1 MTDRNRTKGEYWA
14 ALILGHFTD
23 VEGTGPLSGVVLLNG
38 RIVDSGEVTGGYNCL
53 TLTVGDDTFNFTTGA
68 LSEAGVTDKGYPLV
82 QSDKGD
88 VSLRFLTDSANTFNE
103 IVQAMYD

>member
-1 MTDRNRTKGEYWA
+1 MTDRKLTNGENWA
-14 ALILGHFTD
+14 SLILGHFSE
-23 VEGTGPLSGVVLLNG
+23 VEGAGPLSGVVLLNG
-38 RIVDSGEVTGGYNCL
+38 RMVDSGEVTGGYDCL
-53 TLTVGDDTFNFTTGA
+53 SLTVGADTYKFTTTA
-68 LSEAGVTDKGYPLV
+68 LSEAGVTAKGYPLV